1 MFFAATG
8 WEKSWKDSDL
18 LEDWDREQDN
28 KFEGQNQKVLLILD
42 NFPADPVISGSKAIE
57 LCFLPPN
64 ATYVT

>member
-8 WEKSWKDSDL
+8 WEKSWMDSDL

-28 KFEGQNQKVLLILD
+28 NLLLIVD

-64 ATYVT
+64 ATYVTQSMN

>member
-1 MFFAATG
+1 M
-8 WEKSWKDSDL
+8 DSDL

-28 KFEGQNQKVLLILD
+28 NLLLIVD

-64 ATYVT
+64 ATYVTQSMN

>member
-18 LEDWDREQDN
+18 LEDWDREQDSN
-28 KFEGQNQKVLLILD
+28 FLLIVD

-64 ATYVT
+64 ATYVTQSMN